1 MLFSLRRKLAAV
13 VGLVGLTALGLA
25 GFTSVQMD
33 REHERA
39 MAVEAAWNGALQA
52 QTLARA
58 IEHAVV
64 ASHAVYTAEDKDDAK
79 LKFQFLAAALKEI
92 ERIREPFMSWLAT
105 SAPDKK
111 QLLSG
116 RLQEFLAY
124 QRDTAELGMNVSP
137 KAALIQ
143 ATDEA
148 TIKSREMMV
157 KAIMQL
163 GDETRHSLEIFR
175 ASADEARQQAKLVL
189 ISLSFGS
196 IVLALIA
203 AHLIATVQIQRPLQC
218 LQRVMAALANHD
230 LDVAVPF
237 LTRRDEIGSM
247 ASSIATFQQAL
258 RDKRSSDQQ
267 AAASMAESVE
277 RGARLERN
285 AAAFEHRVRQVTEDL
300 ARAAGQMDQV
310 ARSMRDNAQ
319 TTTDQV
325 MRVAAGAEHASAEV
339 KSTEQATRALS
350 DSARSID
357 EQVKGAVTIATSALS
372 ELSSTDMTAR
382 SLTDATNHIGSIV
395 ELIANIAAQTNL
407 LALNATIEAARA
419 GAAGRGFAVVAHEVK
434 ALASQTSRATD
445 QISDQIRAIKSA
457 ADASVEAIAKT
468 GQTIRQINSIAN
480 VIATAAGEQQEATRQ
495 IAESVVGAASA
506 TQEMASEIVSVQ
518 TAAAS
523 SGATAEKVLE
533 VSTHLADISHE
544 LGNEITEFLARVRAA

>member
-1 MLFSLRRKLAAV
+1 MLFSLRHKLAAV
-13 VGLVGLTALGLA
+13 VGLVGLTAFGLA
-25 GFTSVQMD
+25 GFTWAQMD
-33 REHERA
+33 REHERT
-39 MAVEAAWNGALQA
+39 MAIEAAWNGALQA

-64 ASHAVYTAEDKDDAK
+64 ASHAVYTAEDKEDAK
-79 LKFQFLAAALKEI
+79 LKFQSLAAALEEI
-92 ERIREPFMSWLAT
+92 ERIREPFMSWLAA
-105 SAPDKK
+105 SAPEKK

-163 GDETRHSLEIFR
+163 GDETKRSLESFR
-175 ASADEARQQAKLVL
+175 ASADEARRQAKLVL

-203 AHLIATVQIQRPLQC
+203 AHLIATVQIQRPLQS
-218 LQRVMAALANHD
+218 LQRVMAALADHD
-230 LDVAVPF
+230 LDVTVPF

-247 ASSIATFQQAL
+247 ASSIATFKQAL
-258 RDKRSSDQQ
+258 RDKHASDQK
-267 AAASMAESVE
+267 AAISMAESVE

-300 ARAAGQMDQV
+300 ARSAGQMGQV
-310 ARSMRDNAQ
+310 ARSMRDIAQ

-325 MRVAAGAEHASAEV
+325 MSVGAGAEHASAEV
-339 KSTEQATRALS
+339 KSTEHATKALS

-357 EQVKGAVTIATSALS
+357 EQVKGAVTIAACALS

-382 SLTDATNHIGSIV
+382 SLTDATNEIGSVV
-395 ELIANIAAQTNL
+395 ELIAKIAAQTNL

-419 GAAGRGFAVVAHEVK
+419 GASGRGFAVVAHEVK

-457 ADASVEAIAKT
+457 ADATVEAIARI
-468 GQTIRQINSIAN
+468 GQTIRDISSIAN
-480 VIATAAGEQQEATRQ
+480 VIAAAADEQQEATRQ
-495 IAESVVGAASA
+495 IAESIIGTVSA
-506 TQEMASEIVSVQ
+506 TQDMARGIASVQ
-518 TAAAS
+518 AAATS
-523 SGATAEKVLE
+523 SGATAEQVLE
-533 VSTHLADISHE
+533 VSNHLAGISRE
-544 LGNEITEFLARVRAA
+544 LDSEINEFLSRVRAA

>member
-1 MLFSLRRKLAAV
+1 MLYSLRFKLAAV

-25 GFTSVQMD
+25 GFTSMQMD

-39 MAVEAAWNGALQA
+39 LVVDAAWNRALQA

-64 ASHAVYTAEDKDDAK
+64 ASHAVYTAEDTDDAK
-79 LKFQFLAAALKEI
+79 RKFQALVTALEEI
-92 ERIREPFMSWLAT
+92 ERIREPFIGSLAA
-105 SAPDKK
+105 SAPEKK

-116 RLQEFLAY
+116 RLQEFVAY
-124 QRDTAELGMNVSP
+124 QRDTAELGMKVSP

-157 KAIMQL
+157 RAIMQL
-163 GDETRHSLEIFR
+163 GDETRRSLEAFR
-175 ASADEARQQAKLVL
+175 VSADDARRQAKLVL
-189 ISLSFGS
+189 LSLSFGS
-196 IVLALIA
+196 IVVALLAA
-203 AHLIATVQIQRPLQC
+203 YLIATVQIQRPLRG
-218 LQRVMAALANHD
+218 LQRVMAAIADHD

-247 ASSIATFQQAL
+247 ASSLATFQQAL
-258 RDKRSSDQQ
+258 RDKRASDQQ
-267 AAASMAESVE
+267 AAASMAENVE

-285 AAAFEHRVRQVTEDL
+285 ATSFEHRLRQVTEDL

-325 MRVAAGAEHASAEV
+325 VSVAAGAEQASTEI
-339 KSTEQATRALS
+339 KSTEQATQALS
-350 DSARSID
+350 NSARGIA
-357 EQVKGAVTIATSALS
+357 EQVKGAVMIATSALS

-382 SLTDATNHIGSIV
+382 SLMEATNEIGSIV
-395 ELIANIAAQTNL
+395 ELIAAIASQTNL

-419 GAAGRGFAVVAHEVK
+419 GTAGRGFAVVAHEVK
-434 ALASQTSRATD
+434 ALAGQTRRATD
-445 QISDQIRAIKSA
+445 QISAQILAIKSA
-457 ADASVEAIAKT
+457 ADATVEAIAKT
-468 GQTIRQINSIAN
+468 GQTIREINAIAN
-480 VIATAAGEQQEATRQ
+480 VIATAAGEQQEATQQ

-506 TQEMASEIVSVQ
+506 TREMANGIASVQ
-518 TAAAS
+518 AAAAS
-523 SGATAEKVLE
+523 SRTTAEHVLD
-533 VSTHLADISHE
+533 VSTRLAAISHE
-544 LGNEITEFLARVRAA
+544 LGNEVTGFLSRLRAA